1 MANDLGI
8 TRGQA
13 LRYLLLPQI
22 FPRVSKLLGSGFINL
37 PYFIVVVLNTVKII
51 PDYHPY
57 LRRDHHGR
65 YSIFQALAV
74 GANNIEFNRKNIDKI
89 TIFGTILVGMAMLIM
104 QFLLCIAA
112 IFTNPAFA
120 SGGPGLGPRTAQA
133 FIGNDNASSDLAF
146 RLLDLVFGIPGIFN
160 SANQGTTAFHNG
172 LHALFEFY
180 SYGILLVGT
189 FVIIYL
195 TTTIVLETAQS
206 GVPFGQRFNKAWAPI
221 RLILFFGLLL
231 PANHGLN
238 LAQYVVL
245 EAAKLGSNVGTNAW
259 LTFDRAA
266 HSPYLGTAEELIA
279 LPNLPDLQ
287 SYISFMAISRTC
299 SWAEGRI
306 NGYDVRPYLVF
317 PTGDP
322 VDISR
327 SVPAF
332 STLADRAK
340 GGTLVISL
348 GVHDKERYKTEQG
361 NVFPQC
367 GQLAMPIVDRAQP
380 GSAYIQQA
388 YLETIPCFWT
398 AFKDPSKEGSDAAS
412 DEEDADKKGEALTN
426 CNIDIFNDM
435 GKAFTD
441 RYSTTTT
448 SQTPYPNME
457 PYLWPAQRMAV
468 LAEYNH
474 DIEEAVKEGVKRQR
488 EQGDWNNNAA
498 LVRGWAG
505 AGIWFNRI
513 AEQNGAIT
521 AAIHAKPEPMLL
533 PYVMEYIKKEK
544 LRQDSNT
551 PLSQLYTPMLS
562 SGNMI
567 RFETPQQR
575 DVAVVL
581 SQVFKAW
588 GMEADIPFYDGMPIT
603 YDQGQTGNVII
614 DVFNAMMGTQGL
626 FDMCRN
632 ENVNPLAQLSSMGR
646 GLLEHSIRSFGMATG
661 SGLLTLLDKSNFKQ
675 TLKAAT
681 DFLLTFGSIG
691 LMLGFLLFYVLPF
704 LPFIYFF
711 FAVMTWIKSI
721 FEAMVGMPL
730 WALAHLKIDGEGM
743 PGDAAASGYFYIL
756 EIFLRPTFIIVSF
769 LGGIIIFTAM
779 VKVLNEIFYLVLT
792 NLTGHITIADTTDC
806 FAPPGST
813 NGPSESEFKRGPVDE
828 FFYTVIYTIVV
839 YMIALPCF
847 KLVDDIPDNI
857 MRWLGAG
864 ISSFGSQDGDPARG
878 LMTNVAGGAA
888 LVGGQMSGSAGRMG
902 FTTNSKD

>member
-51 PDYHPY
+51 PDNHPY

-74 GANNIEFNRKNIDKI
+74 GANSIEFNRKNIDKI
-89 TIFGTILVGMAMLIM
+89 TIFGTILIGMAMLIM

-133 FIGNDNASSDLAF
+133 FIGNDNASTDLAF

-279 LPNLPDLQ
+279 LPNLPDLR
-287 SYISFMAISRTC
+287 SYISFMALSRTC

-306 NGYDVRPYLVF
+306 NGYDVRPYIVF

-322 VDISR
+322 VDISQ

-340 GGTLVISL
+340 GGILTIRL
-348 GVHDKERYKTEQG
+348 GVHDKERYSTEQG

-367 GQLAMPIVDRAQP
+367 GELAMPIVDRAQP

-388 YLETIPCFWT
+388 YLETIPCFWSV
-398 AFKDPSKEGSDAAS
+398 KSGS
-412 DEEDADKKGEALTN
+412 ALQN
-426 CNIDIFNDM
+426 CSTDIFSDM
-435 GKAFTD
+435 GKDFTT
-441 RYSTTTT
+441 RYSNAVLPEK
-448 SQTPYPNME
+448 SYPNME
-457 PYLWPAQRMAV
+457 PYLWPAQRMSV
-468 LAEYNH
+468 LMMFNY
-474 DIEEAVKEGVKRQR
+474 DMGEAVKEGVKRQR
-488 EQGDWNNNAA
+488 EQGDWNNDAA

-521 AAIHAKPEPMLL
+521 AAIHAKPEPKLL

-551 PLSQLYTPMLS
+551 PLTQLYTPMLS

-588 GMEADIPFYDGMPIT
+588 GIEGDVPFYEDTPVS
-603 YDQGQTGNVII
+603 YDQGETGNVII

-632 ENVNPLAQLSSMGR
+632 TNVSPLAQLSSMGR
-646 GLLEHSIRSFGMATG
+646 GLIEHSIRSFGMATG
-661 SGLLTLLDKSNFKQ
+661 AGLLTLLDKSNFKQ

-792 NLTGHITIADTTDC
+792 NLTGHISMEGTTDC
-806 FAPPGST
+806 FAPPGS
-813 NGPSESEFKRGPVDE
+813 NIGPSESEFKRGPIDE

-888 LVGGQMSGSAGRMG
+888 LIGGQMSGSANKMG
-902 FTTNSKD
+902 FTTHSKD

>member
-13 LRYLLLPQI
+13 LRYLFLPQI
-22 FPRVSKLLGSGFINL
+22 FPRVSKLLGSGFLNL

-51 PDYHPY
+51 PDNHPY

-74 GANNIEFNRKNIDKI
+74 GANNIPFNRKNIDKI
-89 TIFGTILVGMAMLIM
+89 TIFGTILVGIAMLMM

-112 IFTNPAFA
+112 LFTNPAFA
-120 SGGPGLGPRTAQA
+120 YQGPGLGPRTTGA
-133 FIGNDNASSDLAF
+133 FFDNANAQTDLAF
-146 RLLDLVFGIPGIFN
+146 RLLDLVFGIPDIYN
-160 SANQGTTAFHNG
+160 SSNEGTTAFHHG

-195 TTTIVLETAQS
+195 TTAIILETAQS

-221 RLILFFGLLL
+221 RLIMFFGLLL
-231 PANHGLN
+231 PATHGIN

-245 EAAKLGSNVGTNAW
+245 EAARLGSNVATNAW
-259 LTFDRAA
+259 LTFDRATRA
-266 HSPYLGTAEELIA
+266 PYLGTPDQLVAQ
-279 LPNLPDLQ
+279 PNLPDLNN
-287 SYISFMAISRTC
+287 YISFMAIARTC

-306 NGYDVRPYLVF
+306 NGYDIRPYIVF
-317 PTGDP
+317 PQGEP
-322 VDISR
+322 VDIS
-327 SVPAF
+327 SSAPAF
-332 STLADRAK
+332 STLADRAQ
-340 GGTLVISL
+340 GGTLVIRF
-348 GVHDKERYKTEQG
+348 GVRDAQNYPQEQG

-367 GQLAMPIVDRAQP
+367 GELAMPIIDRAQP
-380 GSAYIQQA
+380 GAAVIQQA

-398 AFKDPSKEGSDAAS
+398 ESEGSVLQCGITIYS
-412 DEEDADKKGEALTN
+412 
-426 CNIDIFNDM
+426 DM
-435 GKAFTD
+435 GRDFTS
-441 RYSTTTT
+441 RYSNAVLPQ
-448 SQTPYPNME
+448 SPYPNME
-457 PYLWPAQRMAV
+457 PYMWAAQRLSVMSVYNQELGDAV
-468 LAEYNH
+468 AL
-474 DIEEAVKEGVKRQR
+474 GVQRQR
-488 EQGDWNNNAA
+488 EQGDWNNDAA
-498 LVRGWAG
+498 LVMGWAG

-513 AEQNGAIT
+513 AEQNGSLT
-521 AAIHAKPEPMLL
+521 AAVHAKPEPKLL
-533 PYVMEYIKKEK
+533 PYVMEYIKDEK

-551 PLSQLYTPMLS
+551 PLQQLYTPMLS

-575 DVAVVL
+575 DVAVVMN
-581 SQVFKAW
+581 QVFRVW
-588 GMEADIPFYDGMPIT
+588 GEEGTVPFYDGMPIS
-603 YDQGQTGNVII
+603 YNQGKTGNVII

-632 ENVNPLAQLSSMGR
+632 TNVNPLAQLSSLGR
-646 GLLEHSIRSFGMATG
+646 GLVEHSIRSFGMATG
-661 SGLLTLLDKSNFKQ
+661 AGLLALLDKSNFRQ

-681 DFLLTFGSIG
+681 DFFLTFGSIG

-743 PGDAAASGYFYIL
+743 PGDAASSGYFYIL
-756 EIFLRPTFIIVSF
+756 EIFLRPTIIIIGF

-779 VKVLNEIFYLVLT
+779 IKVLNQVFYLVLS
-792 NLTGHITIADTTDC
+792 NLAGHVSTEGNTGC
-806 FAPPGST
+806 FTPP
-813 NGPSESEFKRGPVDE
+813 NAMQGPVEEQFKRGPIDE

-864 ISSFGSQDGDPARG
+864 ISSFGSQDGDPAQG
-878 LMTNVAGGAA
+878 LMSNVAGGVA
-888 LVGGQMSGSAGRMG
+888 LVGSKLSGSANKMG
-902 FTTNSKD
+902 FTTNKPE

>member
-1 MANDLGI
+1 MANNPGI

-13 LRYLLLPQI
+13 LRYLFLPQI

-51 PDYHPY
+51 PDGHPY

-74 GANNIEFNRKNIDKI
+74 GADNIPFNRKNIDKI
-89 TIFGTILVGMAMLIM
+89 TIFGTILVGLALLIM

-120 SGGPGLGPRTAQA
+120 SNGPGLGPRTAEA
-133 FIGNDNASSDLAF
+133 FIGNNNAQSDLAF
-146 RLLDLVFGIPGIFN
+146 RLLDLVFGIPNIFN
-160 SANQGTTAFHNG
+160 SSNQGTTPFHFG
-172 LHALFEFY
+172 LQALFEFY

-206 GVPFGQRFNKAWAPI
+206 GVPFGQRFNKAWAPV

-231 PANHGLN
+231 PANNGIN

-245 EAAKLGSNVGTNAW
+245 ESAKLGSNVATNAW
-259 LTFDRAA
+259 LTFDKAA
-266 HSPYLGTAEELIA
+266 NTPYLGNAAELVA
-279 LPNLPDLQ
+279 MPNLPDLQ
-287 SYISFMAISRTC
+287 SYISFMALSRTC

-306 NGYDVRPYLVF
+306 NGYDVRPYIVF

-322 VDISR
+322 VDIST

-340 GGTLVISL
+340 GGTLVIRL

-367 GQLAMPIVDRAQP
+367 GELAMPLVDRAQP
-380 GSAYIQQA
+380 GSAFIQQA

-398 AFKDPSKEGSDAAS
+398 VSSGS
-412 DEEDADKKGEALTN
+412 ALQN
-426 CNIDIFNDM
+426 CSTDIFSDM
-435 GKAFTD
+435 GRDFTA
-441 RYSTTTT
+441 RYSNAVL
-448 SQTPYPNME
+448 PEKNYPNME
-457 PYLWPAQRMAV
+457 PYLWPAQRMSVAMMFNYD
-468 LAEYNH
+468 L
-474 DIEEAVKEGVKRQR
+474 EEAVKEGVKRQR
-488 EQGDWNNNAA
+488 EQGDWNNNPA

-551 PLSQLYTPMLS
+551 PLTQLFTPMLS

-581 SQVFKAW
+581 SQIFKAW
-588 GMEADIPFYDGMPIT
+588 GIEGVVPFYENTPVS
-603 YDQGQTGNVII
+603 YNQGQTGNVII

-632 ENVNPLAQLSSMGR
+632 MNVSPLAQLSSMGR
-646 GLLEHSIRSFGMATG
+646 GLIEHSIRNFGMATG
-661 SGLLTLLDKSNFKQ
+661 AGLLTLLDKSNFKQ

-691 LMLGFLLFYVLPF
+691 LLLGFLLFYVLPF

-711 FAVMTWIKSI
+711 FAIMTWIKSI

-756 EIFLRPTFIIVSF
+756 EIFLRPTVIIVSF

-779 VKVLNEIFYLVLT
+779 VKVLNQIFYLVLT
-792 NLTGHITIADTTDC
+792 NLTGHISMAGTTDC
-806 FAPPGST
+806 FGPPGSP
-813 NGPSESEFKRGPVDE
+813 GPSESEFKRGSIDE

-878 LMTNVAGGAA
+878 LMTNVAGGAT
-888 LVGGQMSGSAGRMG
+888 LIGGQMSGSVRNMG
-902 FTTNSKD
+902 FTTHSKD